1 MKFQVPRG
9 TFDVMPAES
18 AAWQA
23 LEETARAVST
33 AYGYAEIRTPIFEAT
48 ELFQRGVGETTDV
61 VTKEMYTFADR
72 KGRSLT
78 LRPEATA
85 GVVRALVEHGLAQ
98 AGRIHRLW
106 YLGPMFRYD
115 RPQAGRFRQFH
126 QWGAELVGSEH
137 PAADV
142 EIILL
147 LVDTLEALGLHGLT
161 VQLNSVGHPGCRPA
175 YQEKLRDYLRPHL
188 DSMCA
193 DCQARFE
200 KNPLRV
206 LDCKVPHDRTV
217 AEGIPSILDSLCEA
231 CRTHFDQVQ
240 AGLRRHGV
248 PFALDPRLVRGLDYY
263 TRTAFEV
270 HDPARGAQSALGG
283 GGRYDGLIED
293 IGGPSVPG
301 VGFSAGLERILL
313 ALGEGAQA
321 AMARAP
327 LVYVARSA
335 GSPAVEEHAQ
345 VLVRELRRAGLAT
358 VAELEEG
365 RSLGAQFKRADALG
379 AMVALVVGEDELAAS
394 ELTVKDLRA
403 GTQERVPRGGIAARL
418 ASLLDDTHRAETAR

>member
-9 TFDVMPAES
+9 TFDVMPDRIG
-18 AAWQA
+18 AWQA
-23 LEETARAVST
+23 LEAKARAVST

-106 YLGPMFRYD
+106 YVGPMFRYD

-126 QWGAELVGSEH
+126 QWGAELVGSDH

-147 LVDTLEALGLHGLT
+147 LVDGLEALGLRGLT

-193 DCQARFE
+193 DCKARFE

-240 AGLRRHGV
+240 AGLTRHGV

-293 IGGPSVPG
+293 IGGPAVPG

-313 ALGEGAQA
+313 ALGEGVQA
-321 AMARAP
+321 AGVKVP

-345 VLVRELRRAGLAT
+345 ALVRELRKAGLAT

-379 AMVALVVGEDELAAS
+379 AAVALVVGEDELAAS
-394 ELTVKDLRA
+394 ELTVKDLKA